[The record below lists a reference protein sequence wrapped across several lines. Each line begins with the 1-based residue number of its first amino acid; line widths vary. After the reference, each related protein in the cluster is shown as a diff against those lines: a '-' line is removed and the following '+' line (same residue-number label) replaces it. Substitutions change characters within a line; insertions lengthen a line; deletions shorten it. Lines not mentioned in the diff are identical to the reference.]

1 MGIFGGIVDVAKN
14 VGKFAT
20 APLKGAAKVVGTGL
34 ETGLKVTGDLL
45 TLQPGKAID
54 DLGKG
59 IHKQVDNVIGIP
71 KDEWSAVNG
80 AAGGL
85 GETLTSG
92 AKFVGEPIRG
102 VARVAANNISTVG
115 NAATHA
121 LTGNFGASVQDVVGG
136 VQNNF
141 SIAGDTVKNQFNN
154 AF

>member
-1 MGIFGGIVDVAKN
+1 MGILGGIVDVAKN

-20 APLKGAAKVVGTGL
+20 APLKGALKTVGTGL
-34 ETGLKVTGDLL
+34 ETGLKVTGDVL
-45 TLQPGKAID
+45 TLQPGKALD

-71 KDEWSAVNG
+71 KDQWGAVKG

-102 VARVAANNISTVG
+102 VARVAANDLSTVG
-115 NAATHA
+115 NAATKA
-121 LTGNFGASVQDVVGG
+121 LSGDFRGSVGEVIGG
-136 VQNNF
+136 VQDNF
-141 SIAGDTVKNQFNN
+141 SILGDTAKNQFHN

>member
-1 MGIFGGIVDVAKN
+1 MGILGGIVDVAKN

-20 APLKGAAKVVGTGL
+20 APLKGAVKVAATGL
-34 ETGLKVTGDLL
+34 ETGLKVTGDVL
-45 TLQPGKAID
+45 TLRPGKALD

-59 IHKQVDNVIGIP
+59 IHKQVDNVIGVP
-71 KDEWSAVNG
+71 KDEWNAVKG

-85 GETLTSG
+85 GESLTSG

-102 VARVAANNISTVG
+102 VARVAANNVSTVG

-121 LTGNFGASVQDVVGG
+121 LTGNPGAAVSDVIGG
-136 VQNNF
+136 VSNNF
-141 SIAGDTVKNQFNN
+141 SILGDTASNQFHN